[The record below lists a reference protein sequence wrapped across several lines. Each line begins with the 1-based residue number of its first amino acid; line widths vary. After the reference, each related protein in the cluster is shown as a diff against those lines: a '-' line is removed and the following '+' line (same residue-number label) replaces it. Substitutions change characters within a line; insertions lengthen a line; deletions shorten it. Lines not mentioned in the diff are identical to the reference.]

1 LWSAGPPARARLRNR
16 EDAAI
21 GKTIAYVVLLLA
33 GSWSYAALA
42 LATAG
47 NIVLPPQEIVVL
59 VRVVDRTQS
68 RIILG
73 ERSLE
78 RGATDPRQLDG
89 LVPGQKVRVRSQ
101 ERAGRQILYSIAPR
115 SQ

>member
-1 LWSAGPPARARLRNR
+1 M
-16 EDAAI
+16 
-21 GKTIAYVVLLLA
+21 LLLA

-47 NIVLPPQEIVVL
+47 SNVLPPQEIVVL

-68 RIILG
+68 RIILE

-78 RGATDPRQLDG
+78 RGATDPRQRDG

-101 ERAGRQILYSIAPR
+101 EQAGRQILYGIAPLP
-115 SQ
+115 Q